1 MTGALGIDINAH
13 NFGLEWTD
21 DVQAHLH
28 GKAVQ
33 YVCLTESKTKTD
45 HGDRSILARRDLP
58 LEEFA
63 QEFSGL
69 AVWTGLDDAMLNSL
83 LWIGAN
89 SHRSMDLPD
98 TTGLSWR
105 EGKGSTQACCRLQLT
120 HARRRLWPMQA
131 CRHSRSTQARRHLRQ
146 TKACRHSQP
155 PQVKP
160 TGSRPCAPLLQS
172 TPLESKVTPINVFF
186 WGGAYIH
193 GRRPRIY
200 PGQRPWPPE
209 TSDPLWPPGSHVLH
223 WRPLERV

>member
-1 MTGALGIDINAH
+1 MFRLAKASLAFPNLACMSFCDALPLLIRLPRYVKLLTYNNGLLLTVTGALGIEINAH
-13 NFGLEWTD
+13 NFVLEWTD

-33 YVCLTESKTKTD
+33 YVCLTESKTKRD

-63 QEFSGL
+63 REFSGL

-105 EGKGSTQACCRLQLT
+105 EGILRCLESVDPR
-120 HARRRLWPMQA
+120 
-131 CRHSRSTQARRHLRQ
+131 SRTSL
-146 TKACRHSQP
+146 P
-155 PQVKP
+155 
-160 TGSRPCAPLLQS
+160 SRPSA
-172 TPLESKVTPINVFF
+172 
-186 WGGAYIH
+186 
-193 GRRPRIY
+193 
-200 PGQRPWPPE
+200 
-209 TSDPLWPPGSHVLH
+209 VL
-223 WRPLERV
+223 